1 DGDRRQSATTRRN
14 FLALLAAASAVGL
27 LEACAPAPSAAPAPT
42 AAPGAPTSAPK
53 PAATAPAAGGATQ
66 AAATTAPAAV
76 TKPAAGAP
84 GPSETFVYG
93 VSADPTNIDPH
104 QTVDGNALL
113 AIGRVYDGLVQL
125 RPGAPKPGAPLEVDP
140 DLAETWTVSDDS
152 LRYTFKLRS
161 GLKFADGSP
170 LDANAVKW

>member
-1 DGDRRQSATTRRN
+1 MMISRRVSAPGPIDNRRARAC
-14 FLALLAAASAVGL
+14 LSWPVIHARALRTSPAEAPVHTSAASL
-27 LEACAPAPSAAPAPT
+27 LVIT
-42 AAPGAPTSAPK
+42 ATRADT
-53 PAATAPAAGGATQ
+53 
-66 AAATTAPAAV
+66 AV

-140 DLAETWTVSDDS
+140 DLAESWTVSDDS
-152 LRYTFKLRS
+152 LRYTF
-161 GLKFADGSP
+161 
-170 LDANAVKW
+170 